1 MSPYRKYL
9 TAFIITAII
18 FIGVTFIS
26 NYFDNRRI
34 NEIKTI
40 QDGISINILSSETQF
55 DLLKET
61 PCDDL
66 SNSSLSQQLDTL
78 GAQVSYLEN
87 TRGSNDAQVIQLKQE
102 YSLLEIK
109 DFILMQNLTDKCGM
123 KPVFVLYFYSN
134 KGDCPDCSN
143 AGAVLTALREDYPE
157 VRVYSFDYNSDVS
170 AVGTLEGIYNVK
182 AKFPALIIHN
192 KPTYGL
198 KSLSD
203 IEGLMPELANMASS
217 TMATS
222 TAANSKTTNK

>member
-1 MSPYRKYL
+1 MFSYRKYIW
-9 TAFIITAII
+9 AFVITLLI
-18 FIGVTFIS
+18 FIVMITVS
-26 NYFDNRRI
+26 NYFDNQRI
-34 NEIKTI
+34 NEIKSI
-40 QDGISINILSSETQF
+40 QDGISMNILSSETQF

-61 PCDDL
+61 PCEDL

-87 TRGSNDAQVIQLKQE
+87 TRGSDDAQVIQLKQE

-109 DFILMQNLTDKCGM
+109 DYILMQNMTQKCNL

-143 AGAVLTALREDYPE
+143 AGAVLTALRQDYPE
-157 VRVYSFDYNSDVS
+157 VRVYSFDYDSGVS
-170 AVGTLEGIYNVK
+170 AVGTLESIYNVK
-182 AKFPALIIHN
+182 AKFPALVIHN

-203 IEGLMPELANMASS
+203 IEKLMPELSAMAASS
-217 TMATS
+217 TTATS
-222 TAANSKTTNK
+222 TATTTKNR

>member
-9 TAFIITAII
+9 TAFVITAVI
-18 FIGVTFIS
+18 FITVTLVS
-26 NYFDNRRI
+26 NYFDDQRI

-40 QDGISINILSSETQF
+40 QDGISMNILSSETQF

-61 PCDDL
+61 PCEDV

-87 TRGSNDAQVIQLKQE
+87 TRGSDDSQVIQLKQE

-109 DFILMQNLTDKCGM
+109 DFILMQNMTEKCGS

-143 AGAVLTALREDYPE
+143 AGAVLTALRESYPE
-157 VRVYSFDYNSDVS
+157 VRVYSFDYNLGVS
-170 AVGTLEGIYNVK
+170 AVKTLEDIYDVK
-182 AKFPALIIHN
+182 AKFPALVIHN
-192 KPTYGL
+192 KPIYGL

-203 IEGLMPELANMASS
+203 VEKLMPELAAMASS
-217 TMATS
+217 TAATS
-222 TAANSKTTNK
+222 TTKTK